1 MATIVGRNAASVLP
15 NLGPGHEPEE
25 TSARYFARQPI
36 LKADGEVFGYELL
49 FRSGRESAFRG
60 DGDLATRTMLDNTV
74 VFGIEKL
81 TPGLPAFINCTLE
94 ALTTELVEVLPPDL
108 TVLEILET
116 IEPAPELIQACR
128 NLKERGFRLAMD
140 DFVWKPQLA
149 PLAEIA
155 DFIKI
160 DFMQSDHKERAATI
174 EKFKRRRPKFIAEKI
189 ETKDEFKRAQKE
201 GFTLF
206 QGYYFCRPTLV
217 EKGDIPPNKLAQ
229 LQLLRNLQERE
240 FDIKKISYVVE
251 RDAAITYRLLR
262 LVNSPIFTYSRR
274 VRNVETAL
282 MVVGEKAFRRIA
294 TLAIT
299 SVLNRDNT
307 SALLRMALLRAGF
320 CELAAPLFGFDGTE
334 QYLLGLFSLLSAML
348 RVPMEQAIAPI
359 ELREEIR
366 EALLGKKSPE
376 RSLLCWM
383 EASER
388 GDWTTCE
395 MIEQFQHVHERDL
408 SRIAAEAAQW
418 ADTVLQE
425 QS

>member
-1 MATIVGRNAASVLP
+1 MATVAGPNATSVPPHLEAGH
-15 NLGPGHEPEE
+15 GPAE
-25 TSARYFARQPI
+25 TPARYFARQPI
-36 LKADGEVFGYELL
+36 LKADGETFGYELL
-49 FRSGRESAFRG
+49 FRSAREDSFRG

-74 VFGIEKL
+74 MFGVEKL

-94 ALTTELVEVLPPDL
+94 SLTTELVEVLPPAT
-108 TVLEILET
+108 TVLEILESV
-116 IEPAPELIQACR
+116 EPTPELIQACR

-140 DFVWKPQLA
+140 DFVWKPQFA

-160 DFMQSDHKERAATI
+160 DFMTSDRKERAATM
-174 EKFKRRRPKFIAEKI
+174 EKFKGRRPKFIAEKI
-189 ETKDEFKRAQKE
+189 ETKEEFKRAQKE

-206 QGYYFCRPTLV
+206 QGYFFCKPTLV
-217 EKGDIPPNKLAQ
+217 ERGEIPPNKMAQ
-229 LQLLRNLQERE
+229 LDLLRNLQQHE
-240 FDIKKISYVVE
+240 FDVRKISTVVE
-251 RDAAITYRLLR
+251 RDAGITYRLLR
-262 LVNSPIFTYSRR
+262 LVNSPLFAYRR
-274 VRNVETAL
+274 KVRSVETAL

-299 SVLNRDNT
+299 SVLNGDST
-307 SALLRMALLRAGF
+307 PALLRMALVRASF
-320 CELAAPLFGFDGTE
+320 CELASPLCGFDGTE

-366 EALLGKKSPE
+366 EALLGEKTPE

-388 GDWTTCE
+388 GDWKTCE
-395 MIEQFQHVHERDL
+395 MIEQFHHANECDL

-418 ADTVLQE
+418 ADGVLQ
-425 QS
+425 